1 MRPIEE
7 WIRGNLKVKW
17 VTSAALRYDGMDHQA
32 PPDLGG
38 VYRPYTPAR
47 IDDWIDLSL
56 VLSYLSALGTTGRIL
71 DIGTG
76 DGWPALPLA
85 PYVEAIVGIDQSEK
99 RINTAE
105 ENRKRLG
112 YKNVQFRVASGD
124 DLPFPDG
131 SFAGVVAGTAI
142 EQIPDP
148 AACLREVHRVLED
161 GGALVA
167 TVENLEGELTGS
179 FAEEAE
185 LFPEGDRFFYR
196 YAVKERRPPREAE
209 YLIEFDHSPEMENI
223 AAKFPRRPGFT
234 RRNGEPGMQPL
245 EGKIAEMFGLPFLKR
260 FRGTI
265 ATARGFELH
274 HFTAGSLREA
284 LDAAGFS
291 RVKIRGPIT
300 RIASRFFIALHEEGL
315 LGALTPRFEDIC
327 RALAQA
333 WDEVPSDNGS
343 LLFVQA
349 RKETHDRCPRKRAV
363 RHGERG
369 SRIHR

>member
-7 WIRGNLKVKW
+7 WIRGNFRVEW
-17 VTSAALRYDGMDHQA
+17 VDSAALRYDEMEHQA

-38 VYRPYTPAR
+38 VYRPYTPER

-56 VLSYLSALGTTGRIL
+56 VMAYLSALGTTGRIL

-85 PYVEAIVGIDQSEK
+85 PYVEQVIGIDRSRK
-99 RINTAE
+99 RIETADA
-105 ENRKRLG
+105 NRARLG
-112 YKNVQFRVASGD
+112 IENTTFRVASGD
-124 DLPFPDG
+124 DLPFPDR

-148 AACLREVHRVLED
+148 AACLREAYRVLEP

-167 TVENLEGELTGS
+167 TVEHLDGELAGPY
-179 FAEEAE
+179 AEEVE
-185 LFPEGDRFFYR
+185 LFPAADRFLYR

-209 YLIEFDHSPEMENI
+209 YLIAFDSSPEMAEI
-223 AAKFPRRPGFT
+223 AANFPRRPGFT
-234 RRNGEPGMQPL
+234 RREGEPGMQPL
-245 EGKIAEMFGLPFLKR
+245 AGTIAETFGLPFLER
-260 FRGTI
+260 FRG
-265 ATARGFELH
+265 AVAAVRGFELR

-284 LDAAGFS
+284 LDAAGFA

-315 LGALTPRFEDIC
+315 LAMLAPRFAKIC

-333 WDEVPSDNGS
+333 WDEVPPEGGS

-349 RKETHDRCPRKRAV
+349 RKETT
-363 RHGERG
+363 
-369 SRIHR
+369 